1 MLYSLISVNIW
12 YPKNKLWIHEK
23 NFFMLKDKIN
33 NIYINCYKYNYDT
46 INEKMY
52 DKYLRKL
59 KLVLKFKAIFH
70 FDILAHQYFD
80 TFTGQ
85 FFLNDED
92 KLIINETTELL
103 SEKIIVYHHYDTV
116 YFNKMFLNQHEKK
129 RSLSEPKIFRRFR
142 KFWPK
147 ADNRKKL
154 TIATFRKEL
163 DYEKTSKIEYTI
175 DIKNKR
181 IEGVFEVIR
190 KPEIEIKQ
198 FHLPIEQQAIPASC
212 EIEKMMTN
220 YLFNF
225 NYPFI
230 RGKEKINM
238 AISGAYNFDERFK
251 EEKGKELEEKLKN
264 KDIILDKFSGILE
277 ETGIAYYMKIKDFRC
292 LDILYY
298 DDELICIYKRTVEV
312 DEETNELIVKNHS
325 LIFELESE
333 KSISSYLRD
342 LVVDSK
348 ELLSNYELTD
358 NFYNNINKLIF
369 LLTDTGIIVMPEYPN
384 MKLDNGD
391 ECLENPNIETAERI
405 FISSND
411 LKNYL
416 NETHYLFNFFNRKEL
431 V

>member
-1 MLYSLISVNIW
+1 M
-12 YPKNKLWIHEK
+12 
-23 NFFMLKDKIN
+23 
-33 NIYINCYKYNYDT
+33 
-46 INEKMY
+46 
-52 DKYLRKL
+52 
-59 KLVLKFKAIFH
+59 
-70 FDILAHQYFD
+70 
-80 TFTGQ
+80 
-85 FFLNDED
+85 
-92 KLIINETTELL
+92 
-103 SEKIIVYHHYDTV
+103 
-116 YFNKMFLNQHEKK
+116 
-129 RSLSEPKIFRRFR
+129 
-142 KFWPK
+142 
-147 ADNRKKL
+147 

-198 FHLPIEQQAIPASC
+198 FHLPIEQQAVPASC

-264 KDIILDKFSGILE
+264 KDIILDKLSGILE

-298 DDELICIYKRTVEV
+298 DDELICVYKRTVEV

-333 KSISSYLRD
+333 RSISSYLKD

-348 ELLSNYELTD
+348 ELLSNYEH
-358 NFYNNINKLIF
+358 
-369 LLTDTGIIVMPEYPN
+369 
-384 MKLDNGD
+384 NGD